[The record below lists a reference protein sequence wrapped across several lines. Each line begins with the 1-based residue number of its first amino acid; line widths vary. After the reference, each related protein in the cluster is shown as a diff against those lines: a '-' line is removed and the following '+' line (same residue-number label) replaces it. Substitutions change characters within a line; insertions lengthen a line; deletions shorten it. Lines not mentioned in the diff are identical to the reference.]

1 MKFKVIANLVVFLT
15 LIFLSS
21 CSSIKTVPSSQAY
34 NQNTRIT
41 SFSKSKKLLLKLYK
55 AHPVTLYCGC
65 SFKGKKTDLSSC
77 GYIPMKDNKRASRI
91 EWEHVVPA
99 HAFGQSFSEWRNG
112 HPKCVNKNGKKY
124 KGRKCAEKMNEEYRR
139 MQADMYNLY
148 PAIGEVNGRR
158 SNYSMAIIKG
168 EKREFGK
175 CDVEIKS
182 RKVEPR
188 EEIRG
193 EIARTYLYMDSV
205 YPSRGIISKKN
216 RKLFDA
222 WNQSDPVDVWECER
236 AKRIEK
242 IQGNSNPVVLENC

>member
-1 MKFKVIANLVVFLT
+1 MR
-15 LIFLSS
+15 LILIILSLILLS
-21 CSSIKTVPSSQAY
+21 YQAFP
-34 NQNTRIT
+34 QNTQIT

-55 AHPVTLYCGC
+55 AHPVTLYGGC

-99 HAFGQSFSEWRNG
+99 HAFGKSFSEWRDG
-112 HPKCVNKNGKKY
+112 HPKCVKKNGKKF
-124 KGRKCAEKMNEEYRR
+124 KGRKCAGKVNKEYRR

-158 SNYSMAIIKG
+158 SNYSMAIING

-188 EEIRG
+188 EKIRG
-193 EIARTYLYMDSV
+193 EIARTYMYMDSV
-205 YPSRGIISKKN
+205 YPGRGIISKKN
-216 RKLFDA
+216 RKLFGA
-222 WNQSDPVDVWECER
+222 WNKSDPVDEWECER
-236 AKRIEK
+236 AKRIKK
-242 IQGNSNPVVLENC
+242 IQGNRNKVVIGNC